1 MLLAVIVILF
11 LLWLLGY
18 GPFEVLRVA
27 LVNFNGRVI
36 TLWDVIIFGLIIWV
50 IGILPRPFKEI
61 ASVLL
66 IVWVLSVLGIIAI
79 AGLSKLLIISIIVGL
94 VLYVISGR

>member
-36 TLWDVIIFGLIIWV
+36 TLWDVIIFGLLVWV

-66 IVWVLSVLGIIAI
+66 IIWTLSVLGIIAI
-79 AGLSKLLIISIIVGL
+79 AGLSNLLILSILVGL
-94 VLYVISGR
+94 VLYMVSGK